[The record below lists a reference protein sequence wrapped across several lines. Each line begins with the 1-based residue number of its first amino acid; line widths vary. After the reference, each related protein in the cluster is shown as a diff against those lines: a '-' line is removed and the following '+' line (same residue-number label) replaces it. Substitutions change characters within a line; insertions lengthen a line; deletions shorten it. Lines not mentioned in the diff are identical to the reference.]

1 MQDRPLDLLDNQ
13 EFVDEFFADE
23 LSEPLL
29 EELDR
34 RMVDSQFKKYYE
46 ERLAAQYNRTTTQ
59 AIGAYLPMI
68 IMILL
73 ISIGV
78 YLLISK
84 Q

>member
-1 MQDRPLDLLDNQ
+1 MQDRPLDVLDSQ
-13 EFVDEFFADE
+13 EFLDEFFADE

-34 RMVDSQFKKYYE
+34 RMVDPQFNKYYE
-46 ERLAAQYNRTTTQ
+46 ERLTVQYDRTTKQ
-59 AIGAYLPMI
+59 SIGAYLPMI

-73 ISIGV
+73 ILIGL